1 MLWTLIKILFSS
13 LFTKTIKK
21 TFTDARLGKMVCE
34 IDAKGEKFFFW
45 NAEINSINKENPTT
59 VSVEGDI
66 NGPNLNLLQK
76 TYNVISEIEDFKFI
90 VQKELDYKFTDKRIN
105 LSRDYYIDDIS
116 LYLED
121 DLEFEVEFYSDDD
134 DKPMISVGFN
144 NKNIAELD
152 FY

>member
-1 MLWTLIKILFSS
+1 MLTLLKILFSS
-13 LFTKTIKK
+13 LFKKTIRK
-21 TFTDARLGKMVCE
+21 TFIDARLGKMVCE

-45 NAEINSINKENPTT
+45 NAEIKSINKDNPTT

-66 NGPNLNLLQK
+66 NAPNLNLLQK

-90 VQKELDYKFTDKRIN
+90 VQKELDYKYADQKIN
-105 LSRDYYIDDIS
+105 LSKDYYVDDIS

-121 DLEFEVEFYSDDD
+121 GLDFEVEFYSDED

-144 NKNIAELD
+144 DKNIVELD
-152 FY
+152 LY